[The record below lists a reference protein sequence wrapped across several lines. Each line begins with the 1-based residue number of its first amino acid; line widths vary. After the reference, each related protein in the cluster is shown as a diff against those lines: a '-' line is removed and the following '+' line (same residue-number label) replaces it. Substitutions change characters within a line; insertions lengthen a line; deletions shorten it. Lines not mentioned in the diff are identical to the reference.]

1 MRQKPSE
8 TSGSATLGKLIHK
21 RDNVTS
27 EPFFLNTESKD
38 RYRRIAGGIA
48 WPGVNKDAALVLI
61 TEDLFK
67 TYETGKRHYR
77 LLSEDYAPDVK
88 SLIDKATGL
97 QIEFT
102 RADWFGDT
110 ASPFMRFVLD
120 ANIDLYKHKH
130 PPIIVVKPPALDS
143 QNRTELYYQTFTML
157 TKTQK
162 TMHLGNGSRVA
173 KEFMAGPKIDT
184 INDGLFPG
192 ITALFFAMA
201 GLELQNTKRDA
212 KDFF

>member
-1 MRQKPSE
+1 M
-8 TSGSATLGKLIHK
+8 AKLIHR

-27 EPFFLNTESKD
+27 EPFFLNTETKD
-38 RYRRIAGGIA
+38 RYRRIAGGIS
-48 WPGVNKDAALVLI
+48 WPGVNKDAALVFLS
-61 TEDLFK
+61 EDLFK

-88 SLIDKATGL
+88 SLIDKIAGV
-97 QIEFT
+97 QIEFA
-102 RADWFGDT
+102 RVDWFGDT
-110 ASPFMRFVLD
+110 DSPFMRFVMD
-120 ANIDLYKHKH
+120 ANIDLYKYKR
-130 PPIIVVKPPALDS
+130 PPITVVKPPALDS
-143 QNRTELYYQTFTML
+143 QNRTELYYQTFSTL

-184 INDGLFPG
+184 INEGLFPG

-201 GLELQNTKRDA
+201 GLELQISKRDNR
-212 KDFF
+212 DFY